1 MSFLFKHDAMVPSID
16 QEILQGLNAWVHK
29 STTFDEFVAFL
40 SYNSLF
46 KGAVFTVVLWWRW
59 FQCRD
64 TVAGNGCRQVVLG
77 ILAGCMLGVGV
88 TRILTHIFPD
98 RPRPLHNTELQLV
111 PVHEQL
117 LSDSADTSS
126 FPSDH
131 ATVFFAL
138 ATGFFFLSR
147 PLGVAALIYVV
158 LFICLP
164 RLYLGLHYP
173 TDLLAGAMV
182 GATTALAANL
192 PSVRRWLYAPVVR
205 WQYLHPSPFY
215 VGLFL
220 MSYQLDEM
228 FGGVRQF
235 ISFLASRF

>member
-1 MSFLFKHDAMVPSID
+1 MVPAID
-16 QEILQGLNAWVHK
+16 QEILEGLNAWVHK
-29 STTFDEFVAFL
+29 SAAFDEFVAFL

-46 KGAVFTVVLWWRW
+46 KGAVFTVILWWRW
-59 FQCRD
+59 FQC
-64 TVAGNGCRQVVLG
+64 GNTSPGNRCRQVVLG
-77 ILAGCMLGVGV
+77 VLAGCLLGIGV
-88 TRILTHIFPD
+88 TRVLTHIFPE
-98 RPRPLHNTELQLV
+98 RPRPLHNTELHLI
-111 PVHEQL
+111 PVQEQL

-138 ATGFFFLSR
+138 ATGLFFLSR
-147 PLGVAALIYVV
+147 PLGVVALVYVV
-158 LFICLP
+158 VFICLP

-173 TDLLAGAMV
+173 TDLAAGAVV
-182 GATTALAANL
+182 GVATALAANL
-192 PSVRRWLYAPVVR
+192 PAVRRRFYAPIVN

-235 ISFLASRF
+235 LSFLASRF

>member
-1 MSFLFKHDAMVPSID
+1 MLPALDQSIL
-16 QEILQGLNAWVHK
+16 EGLNIWVHK
-29 STTFDEFVAFL
+29 SPAFDEFVAFL

-46 KGAVFTVVLWWRW
+46 KGALFTVVLWWRW
-59 FQCRD
+59 FQC
-64 TVAGNGCRQVVLG
+64 GNTSTGNECRQVVLG
-77 ILAGCMLGVGV
+77 VLAGCLLGIGV
-88 TRILTHIFPD
+88 TRVLTHVFPE
-98 RPRPLHNTELQLV
+98 RPRPLHNPELHIV
-111 PVHEQL
+111 PVQQQL

-138 ATGFFFLSR
+138 ATGLFFLSR
-147 PLGVAALIYVV
+147 PLGLLAVFYVV
-158 LFICLP
+158 FFICLP

-173 TDLLAGAMV
+173 TDIAAGAVV
-182 GATTALAANL
+182 GIATALAANL
-192 PSVRRWLYAPVVR
+192 PPVRRLLYAPIVS

-235 ISFLASRF
+235 LSFLASRF

>member
-1 MSFLFKHDAMVPSID
+1 MLPLID
-16 QEILQGLNAWVHK
+16 QQILEGLNAYVHK
-29 STTFDEFVAFL
+29 SVAFDEFVEFL

-46 KGAVFTVVLWWRW
+46 KGAIFTVILWWRW
-59 FQCRD
+59 FQC
-64 TVAGNGCRQVVLG
+64 GNTTEGNRCRQIIIGVLM
-77 ILAGCMLGVGV
+77 GCLLGVGV
-88 TRILTHIFPD
+88 TRGLTHVFAD
-98 RPRPLHNTELQLV
+98 RPRPLHNPELHLV
-111 PVHEQL
+111 PVHDQM
-117 LSDSADTSS
+117 LSDSADNSS

-138 ATGFFFLSR
+138 ATGLLFLSR
-147 PLGVAALIYVV
+147 PLGVAALLYVV
-158 LFICLP
+158 FFICLP

-173 TDLLAGAMV
+173 TDIAAGAVV
-182 GATTALAANL
+182 GVATAVAANL
-192 PSVRRWLYAPVVR
+192 PAVRRSFYSPIIE

-235 ISFLASRF
+235 LSFVASRF

>member
-1 MSFLFKHDAMVPSID
+1 MVPSID
-16 QEILQGLNAWVHK
+16 QEILKGLNAWVHK
-29 STTFDEFVAFL
+29 SAAFDEFVAFL

-64 TVAGNGCRQVVLG
+64 TATGNGCRQVVLG
-77 ILAGCMLGVGV
+77 ILAGCLLGVVV
-88 TRILTHIFPD
+88 TRTLTHIFPD
-98 RPRPLHNTELQLV
+98 RPRPLHNTELHLV
-111 PVHEQL
+111 PVQEQL

-147 PLGVAALIYVV
+147 SLGIVALSYVIF
-158 LFICLP
+158 FICLP

-173 TDLLAGAMV
+173 TDLLAGAVV
-182 GATTALAANL
+182 GVTTALAANL
-192 PSVRRWLYAPVVR
+192 PPVRRWLYAPVVR

-228 FGGVRQF
+228 FGGIRQF
-235 ISFLASRF
+235 LSFLASRF